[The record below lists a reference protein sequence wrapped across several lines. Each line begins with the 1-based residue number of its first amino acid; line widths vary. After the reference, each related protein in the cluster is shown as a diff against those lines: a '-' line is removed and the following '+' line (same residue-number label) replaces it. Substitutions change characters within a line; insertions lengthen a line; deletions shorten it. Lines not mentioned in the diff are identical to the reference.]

1 MKARPVITTRTLKW
15 RVAAASTLAGSVIL
29 VMLAAGCISLPQ
41 KSASS
46 AGKTGSIR
54 RSGQTAK
61 MSPTVLA
68 AEVSRFADEVTALV
82 AQAADG
88 FAAQAG
94 TPQARATA
102 LTWKAGAASSA
113 MIIATGSNP
122 TANLLD
128 MVVWVTLERMAFEE
142 NWLPRYGQ
150 PVEPILAVTREL
162 EEEIWSMADRVFT
175 PAQQQDLRELIQEW
189 REKHPEQ
196 IYISVRFRDFSEIAA
211 LVDAGPSARR
221 GSLFSLLFLDP
232 FAGLDPTTK
241 QLIQT
246 RYFAER
252 ALYVMERMPRL
263 LRWQTELV
271 VAQTLS
277 TPDVQLLV
285 SNTTRFAQ
293 TAEQLTQTV
302 QKFPEQM
309 SAQAPQWQ
317 ALAAQFQQTF
327 QAGNQMA
334 SSVDA
339 AVKSLDSFI
348 QRVAPPP
355 DARGAVT
362 NATTTDGHPFN
373 VTEYGAAAAQI
384 AGAAQELDALTHSLQ
399 QTTPA
404 INKVVEQTGLQGRE
418 LVDYTYR
425 KAVWLLALVLVGFVL
440 AMLVYRW
447 VASRLFPKSKG
458 NPQ

>member
-1 MKARPVITTRTLKW
+1 MTKFLQRLLTATL
-15 RVAAASTLAGSVIL
+15 V
-29 VMLAAGCISLPQ
+29 LAAGCISLPT

-54 RSGQTAK
+54 GSSKTEK
-61 MSPTVLA
+61 IPPVVLA
-68 AEVSRFADEVTALV
+68 GEVSRFSDELTALV
-82 AQAADG
+82 AQAADS

-102 LTWKAGAASSA
+102 LAWKTGAATAA
-113 MIIATGSNP
+113 MINATGSNP

-128 MVVWVTLERMAFEE
+128 MVVWATLERMAFEE
-142 NWLPRYGQ
+142 YWLPRYGK

-162 EEEIWSMADRVFT
+162 EEEVWSMAARVLT
-175 PAQQQDLRELIQEW
+175 PAQAQDLRELIQEW

-211 LVDAGPSARR
+211 VEDVGPNARS

-263 LRWQTELV
+263 LRWQSELV
-271 VAQTLS
+271 IAQTLA
-277 TPDVQLLV
+277 TTEVQQLV
-285 SNTTRFAQ
+285 SNTTTFAQ
-293 TAEQLTQTV
+293 SAQQLTQTV

-327 QAGNQMA
+327 QSGNQMA

-355 DARGAVT
+355 SASVTSPVANASDTGADVPAR
-362 NATTTDGHPFN
+362 HPFN
-373 VTEYGAAAAQI
+373 VTEYGVAAAQV
-384 AGAAQELDALTHSLQ
+384 ATAAQQLDTLTHSLQ
-399 QTTPA
+399 QTTPE
-404 INKVVEQTGLQGRE
+404 IGKVVEQTGLRGRE

-425 KAVWLLALVLVGFVL
+425 KAVRFLALVLVGFVV
-440 AMLVYRW
+440 AMLAYRW
-447 VASRLFPKSKG
+447 IASRLFPKSKG